1 MTSNTEFSQQDINIE
16 NIDTPFSG
24 HVRLNCYQLR
34 HRLYEGGWSASI
46 NREVMVRQPA
56 VGVLLFDPEKQQVVM
71 VEQFRPGAMAADDPS
86 PWLLEV
92 VAGLVEPGESVEDV
106 ARREAIEESG
116 CQVSKLIPITEYY
129 LSPGASNE
137 KITLFCGLTDAA
149 GASKQAGLETEH
161 EDIRVHTFSVEQAF
175 ELMQQGKINNATT
188 LIAMQWL
195 QLNLDKLKP

>member
-1 MTSNTEFSQQDINIE
+1 MTSTTEFSQQDINIE
-16 NIDTPFSG
+16 NVETPFSG

-56 VGVLLFDPEKQQVVM
+56 VGVLLFDPETRQVVM

-106 ARREAIEESG
+106 ARREAAEESG

-137 KITLFCGLTDAA
+137 KLTLFCGLTEAS

-161 EDIRVHTFSVEQAF
+161 EDIRVHTFTVEKSLRADAAGQD
-175 ELMQQGKINNATT
+175 QQCNDPDRHAVATT
-188 LIAMQWL
+188 
-195 QLNLDKLKP
+195 